1 MHIAAQHLA
10 GMMQFLDG
18 NMLMLIAAL
27 TFGSVFLGAL
37 AVMQVAEGRQA
48 VRRRAIAYNP
58 ATRPSVSVVASNGGE
73 AARRL
78 GQHLPADFERTAELL
93 FSIEKV
99 GAKDKGVSKIRR
111 ELVTAGFFRADAIYW
126 YYVARLAMATSYALS
141 TFGIVTRFWSN
152 APVVPMALYVAAGA
166 CLGLVIPG
174 IYLRFR
180 QKKLQRE
187 CRNGFPNFLDLLVVS
202 SESGLAPR
210 AGIERVSREIALT
223 HPYLG
228 ANLFLSSLELRAGM
242 PLAEAVDSLSRRV
255 QIDEVRSLGALLKQT
270 EELGTKLSDAL
281 RVFSEE
287 MRARRLL
294 RAEEK
299 AHALPVKLV
308 LPLALFVF
316 PVLMVVVMLPV
327 LIRIQNA
334 FL

>member
-1 MHIAAQHLA
+1 MQVVGQTLA
-10 GMMQFLDG
+10 GMLQFLDG

-37 AVMQVAEGRQA
+37 AVMQVAEARQA

-58 ATRPSVSVVASNGGE
+58 ATRPSVSVVAGNGGE

-93 FSIEKV
+93 FSIEKI
-99 GAKDKGVSKIRR
+99 GSKDKGISKIRR
-111 ELVTAGFFRADAIYW
+111 ELVTAGFFRADAVFW
-126 YYVARLAMATSYALS
+126 YYVARFAMAASHAAS
-141 TFGIVTRFWSN
+141 TFGIVMQFWPGL
-152 APVVPMALYVAAGA
+152 AVVQTALYVAAGGCA
-166 CLGLVIPG
+166 GLVMPG
-174 IYLRFR
+174 LFLRSR

-187 CRNGFPNFLDLLVVS
+187 CRNGFPNFLDLMVVS

-228 ANLFLSSLELRAGM
+228 ANLFLTSLELRAGM
-242 PLAEAVDSLSRRV
+242 PLAEAIASLSRRV

-281 RVFSEE
+281 RVFSDE

>member
-1 MHIAAQHLA
+1 MQAVGQHLA

-27 TFGSVFLGAL
+27 TFGSVFLCAL

-58 ATRPSVSVVASNGGE
+58 ASRPSVSVVGSNGGE

-99 GAKDKGVSKIRR
+99 GAKDKGVSRIRR
-111 ELVTAGFFRADAIYW
+111 ELVTAGFFRADAVFW
-126 YYVARLAMATSYALS
+126 YYVARFAMAASYSLS
-141 TFGIVTRFWSN
+141 TFGIVVRFWPN
-152 APVVPMALYVAAGA
+152 APIVPTALYVAVGA
-166 CLGLVIPG
+166 CLGLMVPSF
-174 IYLRFR
+174 YLRFR
-180 QKKLQRE
+180 QKKLQRQ
-187 CRNGFPNFLDLLVVS
+187 CRNGFPNFLDLMVVS

-242 PLAEAVDSLSRRV
+242 PLAEAIESLSRRV
-255 QIDEVRSLGALLKQT
+255 RIDEVRSLGALLKQT

-281 RVFSEE
+281 RVFSDE

-316 PVLMVVVMLPV
+316 PVLMVVVMLPL

>member
-1 MHIAAQHLA
+1 MQAAGQHLA
-10 GMMQFLDG
+10 GMLHFLDA
-18 NMLMLIAAL
+18 NMLMLIAVL

-37 AVMQVAEGRQA
+37 AVMQVAEARQA
-48 VRRRAIAYNP
+48 VRRRTIAYNP
-58 ATRPSVSVVASNGGE
+58 ATPPRVVAGFGE

-99 GAKDKGVSKIRR
+99 GSKDKQVTKIRR
-111 ELVTAGFFRADAIYW
+111 ELVTAGFFRADAVFW
-126 YYVARLAMATSYALS
+126 YYVARFAMATSYALS
-141 TFGIVTRFWSN
+141 TIGLVMRL
-152 APVVPMALYVAAGA
+152 APTTPVITTGLYVAAGA
-166 CLGLVIPG
+166 CLGLMIPS
-174 IYLRFR
+174 IYLRLR
-180 QKKLQRE
+180 QKKLQRQ

-228 ANLFLSSLELRAGM
+228 ANLFLMSLELRAGM
-242 PLAEAVDSLSRRV
+242 PLAEAVAALSRRV
-255 QIDEVRSLGALLKQT
+255 QIDEIRSLGALLHQT

-281 RVFSEE
+281 RVYSEE

-294 RAEEK
+294 KAEEK

-327 LIRIQNA
+327 IIRIQHA
-334 FL
+334 FF

>member
-1 MHIAAQHLA
+1 MQAAGQHLA
-10 GMMQFLDG
+10 GMLHLLDA
-18 NMLMLIAAL
+18 NMLMLIAGL
-27 TFGSVFLGAL
+27 TFASVFLGAL
-37 AVMQVAEGRQA
+37 AIVQVAEGRQA

-58 ATRPSVSVVASNGGE
+58 ASRPAPVLESFGE

-99 GAKDKGVSKIRR
+99 GAKDKHVSKIRR
-111 ELVTAGFFRADAIYW
+111 ELVTAGYFRADAVFWFYA
-126 YYVARLAMATSYALS
+126 ARFAMATSHALS
-141 TFGIVTRFWSN
+141 SFGIVTQFLPGATVFST
-152 APVVPMALYVAAGA
+152 ACLTAAGA
-166 CLGLVIPG
+166 CVGLIVPG
-174 IYLRFR
+174 FYLRLR
-180 QKKLQRE
+180 QKKLQRQS
-187 CRNGFPNFLDLLVVS
+187 RNGFPNFLDLLVVS

-210 AGIERVSREIALT
+210 AGIERVSREIAVT

-228 ANLFLSSLELRAGM
+228 ANLFLMSLELRAGM
-242 PLAEAVDSLSRRV
+242 PLPEAVEALSRRV
-255 QIDEVRSLGALLKQT
+255 QIDEVRSLGALLRQT

-308 LPLALFVF
+308 LPLAIFVF

>member
-1 MHIAAQHLA
+1 MQAAAQHFA
-10 GMMQFLDG
+10 GMLQFVNA

-27 TFGSVFLGAL
+27 TFGSVFLAAL
-37 AVMQVAEGRQA
+37 AVAQVAEGRQA
-48 VRRRAIAYNP
+48 VRRRAIAFNP
-58 ATRPSVSVVASNGGE
+58 ASPPPVVAGLGE

-93 FSIEKV
+93 FAIEKL
-99 GAKDKGVSKIRR
+99 GGKDRRVSKIRR
-111 ELVTAGFFRADAIYW
+111 ELVTAGFFRADAVFW
-126 YYVARLAMATSYALS
+126 FYVARFAMAASYALS
-141 TFGIVTRFWSN
+141 TFGIVMRL
-152 APVVPMALYVAAGA
+152 APATPILTTAGYTAAGA
-166 CLGLVIPG
+166 CLGLIIPG
-174 IYLRFR
+174 LYLRFR
-180 QKKLQRE
+180 QNKLQRE

-228 ANLFLSSLELRAGM
+228 ANLFLVSLELRAGLA
-242 PLAEAVDSLSRRV
+242 LAEAVQGLSRRV
-255 QIDEVRSLGALLKQT
+255 QLDEVRSLGALLQQT

-287 MRARRLL
+287 MRAHRLL

-308 LPLALFVF
+308 LPLALFIF

-327 LIRIQNA
+327 LIRIHNA
-334 FL
+334 FF

>member
-1 MHIAAQHLA
+1 MQAAGQHLA
-10 GMMQFLDG
+10 GMLQFLDG

-27 TFGSVFLGAL
+27 TFGSVFLAAL

-48 VRRRAIAYNP
+48 VRRRAIAFNP
-58 ATRPSVSVVASNGGE
+58 ASPPPVVSSFGE
-73 AARRL
+73 ATRRL
-78 GQHLPADFERTAELL
+78 GRHLPADFERTAELL
-93 FSIEKV
+93 FSIEKL
-99 GAKDKGVSKIRR
+99 GGKDKQVSKIRR

-126 YYVARLAMATSYALS
+126 YYVARFAMATSYALS
-141 TFGIVTRFWSN
+141 TFGIVMRF
-152 APVVPMALYVAAGA
+152 APTTPVVTTALYTAAGA
-166 CLGLVIPG
+166 CLGLIIPST
-174 IYLRFR
+174 YLRFR

-187 CRNGFPNFLDLLVVS
+187 CVKGFPNFLDLLVVS
-202 SESGLAPR
+202 AESGLAPR
-210 AGIERVSREIALT
+210 AGIERVGREIALT

-228 ANLFLSSLELRAGM
+228 ANLFLMSLELRAGM
-242 PLAEAVDSLSRRV
+242 PLSEAVEALSRRV
-255 QIDEVRSLGALLKQT
+255 RIDEVRSLGVLLKQT

-327 LIRIQNA
+327 IIRIHNA
-334 FL
+334 FM